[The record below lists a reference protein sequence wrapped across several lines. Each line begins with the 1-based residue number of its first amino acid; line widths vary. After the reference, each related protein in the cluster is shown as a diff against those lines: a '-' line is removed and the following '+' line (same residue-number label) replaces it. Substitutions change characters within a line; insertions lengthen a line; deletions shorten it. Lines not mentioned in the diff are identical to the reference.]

1 MNMEKKAQKNLVK
14 VFGMIAEKIGSD
26 SFEVIDI
33 KTIDEFRAYL
43 IEQFPSLEDLK
54 FSIALD
60 REIVQA
66 GGEIKEGAE
75 LALLPPF
82 SGG

>member
-1 MNMEKKAQKNLVK
+1 MENSTNINVVK

-26 SFEVIDI
+26 SFEVVGIG
-33 KTIDEFRAYL
+33 TIEDFRIY
-43 IEQFPSLEDLK
+43 INEQFPDLRNMK
-54 FSIALD
+54 FSIAVD
-60 REIVQA
+60 KQIVHDACEISS
-66 GGEIKEGAE
+66 GSE

>member
-1 MNMEKKAQKNLVK
+1 MENSTNINVVK

-26 SFEVIDI
+26 SFEVVGIG
-33 KTIDEFRAYL
+33 TIEDFRIYL
-43 IEQFPSLEDLK
+43 NEQFPDLRNMK
-54 FSIALD
+54 FSIAVD
-60 REIVQA
+60 KQIVHDACEIS
-66 GGEIKEGAE
+66 EGSE

>member
-1 MNMEKKAQKNLVK
+1 MENSTNINVVK

-26 SFEVIDI
+26 SFEVVGIGTTEDLRI
-33 KTIDEFRAYL
+33 YL
-43 IEQFPSLEDLK
+43 NEQFPDLRNMK
-54 FSIALD
+54 FSIAVD
-60 REIVQA
+60 KQIVHDACEIS
-66 GGEIKEGAE
+66 GGSE